1 MKKLST
7 AVLALILAILG
18 TAAAQDNVVISPQ
31 SIVVNPSPSFDVE
44 VFVDKDTSGESAP
57 VYNIGES
64 IRVGVSVS
72 EDAYVYLYS
81 VHSNGTIEQIL
92 PNRLDDGR
100 NNFVSA
106 GSTRYFPPQNARYTF
121 DVAGPQGLDK
131 VIAVASREP
140 LDLSTLRGFSQSGDF
155 SVSEQG
161 EDSFAQTLS
170 IVVSPI
176 AQEDWVT
183 DTAIFYVG
191 SRPSVP
197 AYGTISIT
205 SNPSGAA
212 AYVDG
217 SFVGYTPVRFGTRR
231 GEHTVR
237 VERNDY
243 ETFETTISLSG
254 GARTS
259 VDASLNRIP
268 RTGTASFQSQ
278 PRGAEVYVNGSL
290 VGTTPTGGVTL
301 NEGSYTA
308 RFTLPGYDDVTTT
321 FTVNRGG
328 AQTVGANLQPLLG
341 SVQIQANVGGA
352 QVFINGEM
360 VGTVPNGSGRL
371 TLDDLPTGTHELVI
385 VAPGFNTVVRSFEI
399 RGGQTTQV
407 RVSQSRL

>member
-1 MKKLST
+1 MKLWQLLPKTALSMV
-7 AVLALILAILG
+7 AVAALAS
-18 TAAAQDNVVISPQ
+18 AAFAQEDVVISPQ

-44 VFVDKDTSGESAP
+44 VFVDKDSSGESAP

-64 IRVGVSVS
+64 VRIGVTVS

-140 LDLSTLRGFSQSGDF
+140 LDLSTLRGFTQAGDF

-161 EDSFAQTLS
+161 EESFAQTLS

-176 AQEDWVT
+176 SQEDWVT
-183 DTAIFYVG
+183 DTALFYVG

-197 AYGTISIT
+197 LYGTISIT

-217 SFVGYTPVRFGTRR
+217 QFVGYTPVRFGTRR

-237 VERNDY
+237 VERSDY
-243 ETFETTISLSG
+243 ETFETTVSLSG
-254 GARTS
+254 NTTVEATLSGTQTQPGATQ
-259 VDASLNRIP
+259 P
-268 RTGTASFQSQ
+268 TGTGALFIQS
-278 PRGAEVYVNGSL
+278 
-290 VGTTPTGGVTL
+290 
-301 NEGSYTA
+301 
-308 RFTLPGYDDVTTT
+308 
-321 FTVNRGG
+321 
-328 AQTVGANLQPLLG
+328 
-341 SVQIQANVGGA
+341 NVGGA
-352 QVFINGEM
+352 EVFVDGVF
-360 VGTVPNGSGRL
+360 VGNIADGSGQLRVNSL
-371 TLDDLPTGTHELVI
+371 PAGSHTLRI
-385 VAPGFNTVVRSFEI
+385 AAPGFSTVERTFEVI
-399 RGGQTTQV
+399 PGQTA
-407 RVSQSRL
+407 RVDTAQRRR

>member
-1 MKKLST
+1 MKLRQLLFKTALSVV
-7 AVLALILAILG
+7 AV
-18 TAAAQDNVVISPQ
+18 AAFASAQEDVVISPQ
-31 SIVVNPSPSFDVE
+31 SIVVNPSPSFDVS
-44 VFVDKDTSGESAP
+44 VFVDKDSSGESAP

-64 IRVGVSVS
+64 VRIGVTVS

-161 EDSFAQTLS
+161 EESFAQTLS

-176 AQEDWVT
+176 SQEDWVT
-183 DTAIFYVG
+183 DTALFYVG

-197 AYGTISIT
+197 LYGTISIT

-217 SFVGYTPVRFGTRR
+217 AFVGYTPLRFGTRR

-237 VERNDY
+237 VERSDY

-254 GARTS
+254 NATVEATLS
-259 VDASLNRIP
+259 
-268 RTGTASFQSQ
+268 GTQAPTRETQTQ
-278 PRGAEVYVNGSL
+278 PRG
-290 VGTTPTGGVTL
+290 TGAL
-301 NEGSYTA
+301 
-308 RFTLPGYDDVTTT
+308 F
-321 FTVNRGG
+321 
-328 AQTVGANLQPLLG
+328 
-341 SVQIQANVGGA
+341 IQSNVGGA
-352 QVFINGEM
+352 EVFVDGVF
-360 VGTVPNGSGRL
+360 VGNIADGSGQLRVNSL
-371 TLDDLPTGTHELVI
+371 ESGSHTLRIT
-385 VAPGFNTVVRSFEI
+385 APGFSTVERTFNVNPN
-399 RGGQTTQV
+399 QTT
-407 RVSQSRL
+407 RVDAAQRRQ